1 MLLATDLDG
10 TFLGGRQS
18 DRMRLYRF
26 LPRQPEVTLVFV
38 TGRGFEHVLPLIYD
52 PTIPTPKY
60 VICDVGTTIVH
71 GDTLEPVQPIQ
82 SEINQCWPGEPAII
96 EAIEGIRGLERQEVP
111 QQRRCSFFV
120 PPNFDPEPVRER
132 VAPLGCEVLHSA
144 DRYLDILIQE
154 SLDTG
159 GPVVSETQPWAG

>member
-52 PTIPTPKY
+52 RLLHTSEAADALPRVDLSGCRIHQENT
-60 VICDVGTTIVH
+60 TTIYLA
-71 GDTLEPVQPIQ
+71 TL
-82 SEINQCWPGEPAII
+82 
-96 EAIEGIRGLERQEVP
+96 
-111 QQRRCSFFV
+111 
-120 PPNFDPEPVRER
+120 
-132 VAPLGCEVLHSA
+132 
-144 DRYLDILIQE
+144 
-154 SLDTG
+154 
-159 GPVVSETQPWAG
+159 

>member
-96 EAIEGIRGLERQEVP
+96 DAIEPSAAVSEQVAVKTTCRTV
-111 QQRRCSFFV
+111 
-120 PPNFDPEPVRER
+120 DYR
-132 VAPLGCEVLHSA
+132 VKTADGEESKTVDACQSA
-144 DRYLDILIQE
+144 DGAWQL
-154 SLDTG
+154 S
-159 GPVVSETQPWAG
+159 

>member
-60 VICDVGTTIVH
+60 VICDVGTTIVQ
-71 GDTLEPVQPIQ
+71 GDTLEPVQPI
-82 SEINQCWPGEPAII
+82 P
-96 EAIEGIRGLERQEVP
+96 VP
-111 QQRRCSFFV
+111 YQHLTRRTNKRCKFSRL
-120 PPNFDPEPVRER
+120 PESVKKKNT
-132 VAPLGCEVLHSA
+132 
-144 DRYLDILIQE
+144 
-154 SLDTG
+154 SLL
-159 GPVVSETQPWAG
+159 SY